1 MPTAGFANPLPE
13 GPTAASFFTQR
24 ARTTGTH
31 LGLSRQVA
39 ASPVTYVDPERPEAG
54 SS

>member
-1 MPTAGFANPLPE
+1 MPTAGFAKPLPE

-31 LGLSRQVA
+31 RGLSRYVA
-39 ASPVTYVDPERPEAG
+39 ARPVT
-54 SS
+54 